1 MRLDDICLV
10 NSDVTASDDFYR
22 LDLGFERRM
31 RNVRFVDFVFESGP
45 RLAMW
50 MRPSIAET
58 VGAVYPSSPGLPFRV
73 TVGDG
78 DDVSRVVADPDGFA
92 TVLTV
97 GSPRIT
103 MLELAVS
110 DVARTASFLSM
121 LGFDPAPEHGDI
133 AFEGGG
139 LPIVL
144 RPLSDVPLPDAAAP
158 DGWTRNGGH
167 VMLAIELDT
176 GDAVDGAHDELVA
189 RGLQLSGPPALYE
202 WGARSTYAVDPDGFI
217 WEIYAWVEEPR

>member
-22 LDLGFERRM
+22 LELGFERRM
-31 RNVRFVDFVFESGP
+31 RNVRFVDFVFTTGP
-45 RLAMW
+45 RIAMW
-50 MRPSIAET
+50 MRPSITET
-58 VGAVYPSSPGLPFRV
+58 VGSVYPTSPGLPFRV

-78 DDVSRVVADPDGFA
+78 GGVDRVAIDPDGFA
-92 TVLTV
+92 TVLTPGV
-97 GSPRIT
+97 PRVT
-103 MLELAVS
+103 ALELAVS
-110 DVARTASFLSM
+110 DVGRTAAFLST
-121 LGFDPAPEHGDI
+121 LGFAPAPGHGAD
-133 AFEGGG
+133 AFDGGG

-144 RPLSDVPLPDAAAP
+144 TPLADVPRDDRAAP

-176 GDAVDGAHDELVA
+176 GDAVDRAYAELVA
-189 RGLQLSGPPALYE
+189 RGLQLSGEPAVYE

>member
-22 LDLGFERRM
+22 LELGFERRM
-31 RNVRFVDFVFESGP
+31 RNVRFVDFVFASGP

-58 VGAVYPSSPGLPFRV
+58 VGAVYPTSPGLPFRV

-78 DDVSRVVADPDGFA
+78 GDVDRVAVDPDGFA
-92 TVLTV
+92 TVLAGGV
-97 GSPRIT
+97 PRIT
-103 MLELAVS
+103 GLELAVT
-110 DVARTASFLSM
+110 DVARTSSFLTA
-121 LGFDPAPEHGDI
+121 LGFDLAPEHGAA
-133 AFEGGG
+133 AFDGGG

-144 RPLSDVPLPDAAAP
+144 TPLTDVPPGDAPAP

-176 GDAVDGAHDELVA
+176 GDAVDRAYDELVA
-189 RGLQLSGPPALYE
+189 RGLQLSGAPAVYE